1 MCKYFLVRAIAGN
14 TVKSFQK
21 SFERNEKIVYCKNCH
36 CGIGY
41 KPVRVST
48 AEGLPKV
55 VQEGSRRWKDITR
68 PLKNPQHLAI
78 GDLGTVLSQN
88 EDSEYPV
95 STANQLTVYG
105 GTTANENK
113 VWSSTI

>member
-1 MCKYFLVRAIAGN
+1 M
-14 TVKSFQK
+14 
-21 SFERNEKIVYCKNCH
+21 
-36 CGIGY
+36 
-41 KPVRVST
+41 VST

-78 GDLGTVLSQN
+78 GDLGTVLNQN

-95 STANQLTVYG
+95 STANQ
-105 GTTANENK
+105 
-113 VWSSTI
+113 